1 MCYNEAMG
9 DIYDSAFRTMVND
22 CSKLMLPL
30 INELFGEH
38 YTGDEEIDFLPN
50 EHFISQQDE
59 GSQKRITDTN
69 FAVIDGTRR
78 RTYHWECQSTPDNR
92 MLIRL
97 FEYDAQIAL
106 DGGESGEESL
116 TVEFPNSAVLYLRN
130 TAKTPDRYRYIIKTP
145 GGTVDYAIPVMK
157 VKSYTL
163 EEIFSK
169 KLLLLLP
176 FFIFTFEADFPEYN
190 RDEEKLEMLKG
201 KYRMILDRLEQME
214 RRNEIGELDRLTIIE
229 LADEVARALA
239 SKYANVIQGVDTIMR
254 GPIIETKAKKAW
266 NAGMQQ
272 GMQRGIQQGMQR
284 GIQQGM
290 LQGVQQGMFSTYYD
304 LIKSGLLSMKDAASK
319 LGMSEADLS
328 SKFSVLAL
336 K

>member
-1 MCYNEAMG
+1 MG
-9 DIYDSAFRTMVND
+9 DIYDNAFRTMVND

-30 INELFGEH
+30 INEMFGEH
-38 YTGDEEIDFLPN
+38 YTGSEEIDFLPN

-59 GSQKRITDTN
+59 AGQKRITDTN
-69 FAVIDGTRR
+69 FAVTDGKRR
-78 RTYHWECQSTPDNR
+78 KTYHWECQSTSDSR

-116 TVEFPNSAVLYLRN
+116 TVEFPNSAVLYLRS
-130 TAKTPDRYRYIIKTP
+130 TSRTPDRYRYIIKTP

-169 KLLLLLP
+169 KLLLLIP

-190 RDEEKLEMLKG
+190 TNEGKLEMLKD
-201 KYRMILDRLEQME
+201 KYRTILEQLE
-214 RRNEIGELDRLTIIE
+214 QLEKQNEIGELDRLTIIE
-229 LADEVARALA
+229 LADEVARTLA
-239 SKYANVIQGVDTIMR
+239 SKYANVMQGVDNIMR

-272 GMQRGIQQGMQR
+272 GMQ
-284 GIQQGM
+284 
-290 LQGVQQGMFSTYYD
+290 QGMFSAYYD
-304 LIKSGLLSMKDAASK
+304 MIKSGLISTKDAASR

-328 SKFSVLAL
+328 RKFSVLSL